1 MFGFRKKMF
10 RKFPVVR
17 HNKDLNEYNKRFT
30 EPFGEVGHDGRNNI
44 ILSQDIFLSMDNQ
57 KTRRNTHVCVMG
69 GAGSGKTYNFI
80 IPNMLQA
87 NSSYVISDP
96 GGYLYRDYAG
106 YLEYMGYKV
115 KCLNL
120 VQMDKGNHYN
130 PFRYIRSDTDVER
143 LVKTLIANTT
153 PIGPVKGDP
162 FWEKTETALLTAL
175 VACLHE
181 FNIYSNQNFSM
192 IMQLLRAA
200 QVSMEDNMHQDDDNA
215 CCPLL
220 DELFENKEIRALD
233 PESFAFKQYNDFRV
247 GTGRH
252 LRTIQEV
259 LRSCIARLQ
268 AFDLPDIAKLTKT
281 DDIDLESMGDEKTAL
296 FIITPTGDTTFSFLT
311 AMMYKQLFQVTYNYC
326 ETTAPFTQLVLD
338 GNRQVVKAFRADNEY
353 ESMAKAEEAR
363 KWLES
368 AKNASIVHRK
378 DMGWYELIL
387 DNGETA
393 AFRGS
398 EEEAQKAL
406 DLFREGCVVANSE
419 RSNSGQRL
427 PIHVR
432 MLFDDFTGIG
442 YIPRFEAIVATSRK
456 YELSIDITLQSLA
469 QAKSMYG
476 YNWADIVSNCD
487 TLVYL
492 GGGADLETVEWLAD
506 IALRK
511 EGMLITE
518 ASHEIRCKQIRDMA
532 DDTCIVLPRGFTY
545 TGKKYITNLH
555 PMWNLAK
562 ELKPYIFWEEKSKR
576 LSSGEWGKPEKQE
589 IQPEE
594 NQE

>member
-1 MFGFRKKMF
+1 MFGFRKKKF
-10 RKFPVVR
+10 RKFPFVR

-30 EPFGEVGHDGRNNI
+30 EPFGETGHDGRNNI

-57 KTRRNTHVCVMG
+57 KTRRNTHVCVIG

-80 IPNMLQA
+80 IPNLLQA

-96 GGYLYRDYAG
+96 GGCLYRDYAG
-106 YLEYMGYKV
+106 YLEYMGYKI

-120 VQMDKGNHYN
+120 IQMDKGNHYN
-130 PFRYIRSDTDVER
+130 PFRYIRNDADVEI

-153 PIGPVKGDP
+153 PPGASKGEP
-162 FWEKTETALLTAL
+162 FWEKVETSLLTAL
-175 VACLHE
+175 VAYLHE
-181 FNIYSNQNFSM
+181 FGIYSHQNFSTM
-192 IMQLLRAA
+192 MELLRAA
-200 QVSMEDNMHQDDDNA
+200 QVRMEDNVHQDDDNT
-215 CCPLL
+215 CCPI
-220 DELFENKEIRALD
+220 DILFENKEMQALA
-233 PESFAFKQYNDFRV
+233 PESFAFKQYNDFCV

-259 LRSCIARLQ
+259 LRSCIIRLQ
-268 AFDLPDIAKLTKT
+268 AFDLPDIAKLTKI
-281 DDIDLESMGDEKTAL
+281 DDIDLESVGDEKTAL

-311 AMMYKQLFQVTYNYC
+311 AMMYKQLFQVAYNYC
-326 ETTAPFTQLVLD
+326 ETTAAFSQLVLD
-338 GNRQVVKAFRADNEY
+338 GEGQVVKTFRADNEY

-368 AKNASIVHRK
+368 AKKADIVYRE
-378 DMGWYELIL
+378 DMGWYELVM
-387 DNGETA
+387 DNGEMA

-398 EEEAQKAL
+398 REEAQKTL
-406 DLFREGCVVANSE
+406 DLIQRGYVAAHSEGPNW
-419 RSNSGQRL
+419 GQCL

-442 YIPRFEAIVATSRK
+442 YIPRFEDIVATSRK

-469 QAKSMYG
+469 QAKNVYG
-476 YNWADIVSNCD
+476 SNWADIVGNCD

-492 GGGADLETVEWLAD
+492 GGGSDLETVEWLAD
-506 IALRK
+506 IALQRD
-511 EGMLITE
+511 GMPITE

-532 DDTCIVLPRGFTY
+532 DDTCIVISRGFTY
-545 TGKKYITNLH
+545 TGKKYMTNLH

-562 ELKPYIFWEEKSKR
+562 KLKPYTFQEEKSKR
-576 LSSGEWGKPEKQE
+576 LSSGERGKPEKQE

>member
-17 HNKDLNEYNKRFT
+17 HNKDLNEYNKQFT
-30 EPFGEVGHDGRNNI
+30 EPFGKTGHDGRNNI

-57 KTRRNTHVCVMG
+57 KTRRNTHVCVIG

-80 IPNMLQA
+80 VPNLLQA

-96 GGYLYRDYAG
+96 GGCLYRNYAG

-130 PFRYIRSDTDVER
+130 PFRYIRSDADVWI
-143 LVKTLIANTT
+143 LVKTLITNTS
-153 PIGPVKGDP
+153 PPEASKGDP

-175 VACLHE
+175 VAYLHE
-181 FNIYSNQNFSM
+181 FNTYSYQNFSM
-192 IMQLLRAA
+192 IMRLLRAA

-220 DELFENKEIRALD
+220 DELFVNKEIQALD
-233 PESFAFKQYNDFRV
+233 PESFAFKQYNDFRI
-247 GTGRH
+247 GTGRN

-259 LRSCIARLQ
+259 LSSCATRLQ

-281 DDIDLESMGDEKTAL
+281 DDIDLEAVGDEKTAL

-338 GNRQVVKAFRADNEY
+338 GNGQVVKAFRADNEY

-378 DMGWYELIL
+378 DMDWYELVM
-387 DNGETA
+387 DNGEMA

-398 EEEAQKAL
+398 REEAQKTL
-406 DLFREGCVVANSE
+406 DLIQRGYVAAHSEGPNW
-419 RSNSGQRL
+419 GQSL
-427 PIHVR
+427 PVHVC

-442 YIPRFEAIVATSRK
+442 QIPRFGDIVATSRK

-469 QAKSMYG
+469 QAKNMYG
-476 YNWADIVSNCD
+476 YNWADIVGNCD

-492 GGGADLETVEWLAD
+492 GGGSDLETVEWLAD

-511 EGMLITE
+511 EGMPITE

-555 PMWNLAK
+555 PMWDLANK
-562 ELKPYIFWEEKSKR
+562 LSPYVFSEEKKKI
-576 LSSGEWGKPEKQE
+576 LSQKEWGA
-589 IQPEE
+589 PEE
-594 NQE
+594 Q